1 MQIKTLTNN
10 KSNFLVC
17 GDFNARVS
25 DFPDYVVDDSSDHI
39 HVLPEDY
46 LTDVPLL
53 RVSEDKGFNNYGSQ
67 LLDFCKQTG
76 LRILNGR
83 VGADSYVGKYTYVS
97 SIGKSVVDYVIA
109 SQSLFSRINT
119 FSVDE
124 PNILSDHCIINFSL
138 HSLEDVNY
146 DQNETESG
154 SFIPYKYIW
163 DSNNLDAY
171 QSVLGSA
178 SVREAISSLQSE
190 VFSAEAMEDIN
201 SNLSS
206 FQNVMES
213 VCTPLFRKNI
223 LHRKD
228 YVINETNQ
236 PWYNEECKEKRNRF
250 YVCLDN
256 YRSNKQDNECRVN
269 MVKARSEYKKVLRQR
284 RYEYKRD
291 QSQILE
297 KHRFDN
303 AKNYW
308 KLLKNLCPSNSS
320 KTLTSKHFADYF
332 RAINDPE
339 TRFFQA
345 DEDVLIYNER
355 YLKGE
360 LGVMFQELDVEI
372 SLTEIRKAV
381 QSLKNGKSSGP
392 DLWINEFIKY
402 GISNFLEYFYVLF
415 NKIFDTGYFPDSWGD
430 GFIVPLHKK
439 GSAENVENYRGI
451 TLLSV
456 IGKLFTNILN
466 NRLNSWAEKY
476 HIYVEAQSGFRK
488 GMCTIDNVFILHS
501 LISHC
506 INDKTKLY
514 SAFIDF
520 KKAFDYVVRDV
531 LWYKLIQNGVRGKI
545 LNIIQSMYN
554 NIKSKVKFNN
564 VLSDDFSSHLG
575 VRQGECLSPFLFS
588 MYLNDLENEFIQKGV
603 EGVDIGMLKLFL
615 LLYADDIVIFSNTME
630 GLQRGLDVLAEYCE
644 KWKLTVNTD
653 KTKIMVFRKGGNL
666 PRNLSFNFQGK
677 NIEIVKKFVYLGITF
692 TAGGSFTETHK
703 TLSGQALKAI
713 FKLNQYLFN
722 FTNLSPKHVLD
733 LFDKL
738 IVPILCYGGEV
749 WGFSKPNQQERIHLQ
764 YCKKI
769 LAVKKCTQNDFVYGE
784 LGRVSLQTR
793 LYYSIINYWFKIL
806 ESPET
811 RYIRFAYKM
820 MLADMEKKPNI
831 VNWASNVKNL
841 LSNLGFYEVWLN
853 QNVGNKNAFLKEI
866 RVRLTDNFVQNWSSR
881 ITESS
886 RANFYSLFSNF
897 NHQLYLETVNVQKF
911 RIALTKLR
919 VSSHRLEIEVGRW
932 SRPNRTPIGE
942 RKCFYCNKLEDEFH
956 FLLECYLYKD
966 LRKTYIHRYF
976 WNRPNMIKL
985 KELMTTENKKT
996 LLNLAIFTEK
1006 AFKLRSDTYG

>member
-1 MQIKTLTNN
+1 
-10 KSNFLVC
+10 
-17 GDFNARVS
+17 
-25 DFPDYVVDDSSDHI
+25 
-39 HVLPEDY
+39 
-46 LTDVPLL
+46 
-53 RVSEDKGFNNYGSQ
+53 
-67 LLDFCKQTG
+67 
-76 LRILNGR
+76 
-83 VGADSYVGKYTYVS
+83 
-97 SIGKSVVDYVIA
+97 
-109 SQSLFSRINT
+109 
-119 FSVDE
+119 
-124 PNILSDHCIINFSL
+124 
-138 HSLEDVNY
+138 
-146 DQNETESG
+146 
-154 SFIPYKYIW
+154 
-163 DSNNLDAY
+163 
-171 QSVLGSA
+171 
-178 SVREAISSLQSE
+178 
-190 VFSAEAMEDIN
+190 
-201 SNLSS
+201 
-206 FQNVMES
+206 
-213 VCTPLFRKNI
+213 
-223 LHRKD
+223 
-228 YVINETNQ
+228 
-236 PWYNEECKEKRNRF
+236 
-250 YVCLDN
+250 
-256 YRSNKQDNECRVN
+256 
-269 MVKARSEYKKVLRQR
+269 MVKARSEYKKVLRQC
-284 RYEYKRD
+284 RYKYKRE
-291 QSQILE
+291 QTQILE

-320 KTLTSKHFADYF
+320 KKLTSKHFADYF

-339 TRFFQA
+339 SRFFQA
-345 DEDVLIYNER
+345 DEDVLLYNER
-355 YLKGE
+355 YVKGE

-392 DLWINEFIKY
+392 DLWLNEFIKY
-402 GISNFLEYFYVLF
+402 GITNLLEYFYVLF

-439 GSAENVENYRGI
+439 GSAEDVENYRGI

-466 NRLNSWAEKY
+466 SRLNSWAEKY

-506 INDKTKLY
+506 ISGKTKLY

-520 KKAFDYVVRDV
+520 KKAFDFVVRDV

-564 VLSDDFSSHLG
+564 ALSDDFSSQLG

-630 GLQRGLDVLAEYCE
+630 GLQKGLDVLEDYCR
-644 KWKLTVNTD
+644 KWKLTVNID
-653 KTKIMVFRKGGNL
+653 KTKVMVFRKGGNL

-677 NIEIVKKFVYLGITF
+677 NIEIVRKFVYLGITF
-692 TAGGSFTETHK
+692 TVGGSFNETHK

-749 WGFSKPNQQERIHLQ
+749 WGFSKPNQQEKIHLQ
-764 YCKKI
+764 FCKKL
-769 LAVKKCTQNDFVYGE
+769 LAVKKCTQNDFIYGE
-784 LGRVSLQTR
+784 LGRVSLQTK
-793 LYYSIINYWFKIL
+793 LYYTIINYWFKIL
-806 ESPET
+806 ECEET
-811 RYIRFAYKM
+811 RYIKFAYKM
-820 MLADMEKKPNI
+820 MLADMENKPNI

-853 QNVGNKNAFLKEI
+853 QNVGNKNAFLRELRI
-866 RVRLTDNFVQNWSSR
+866 RLTDNFVQNWCSR

-897 NHQLYLETVNVQKF
+897 NHQLYLEKVNVLKF

-932 SRPNRTPIGE
+932 SRPNRTPIDE

-966 LRKTYIHRYF
+966 LRKIYIHRYF
-976 WNRPNMIKL
+976 WNRPNMLKL
-985 KELMTTENKKT
+985 RELMTTENKKT
-996 LLNLAIFTEK
+996 LVNLAIFTEK
-1006 AFKLRSDTYG
+1006 AFKLRSDIYR